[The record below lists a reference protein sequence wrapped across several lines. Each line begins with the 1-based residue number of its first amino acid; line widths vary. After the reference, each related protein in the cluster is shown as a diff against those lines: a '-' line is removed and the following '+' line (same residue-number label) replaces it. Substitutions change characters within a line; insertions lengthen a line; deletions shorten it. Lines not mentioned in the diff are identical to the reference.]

1 MKKITFLVATF
12 LISIGMYAQETLSH
26 SASQESIGG
35 SVACASNPDDEPNTG
50 DEGVSDNIYYRAY
63 FPEDFGFSGSF
74 TAMGVGFVAEFT
86 DVGGSDPTVTNT
98 VRLYTSDDKF
108 PDGTLTEIAS
118 QDFEVSAADDGAT
131 FEIMFET
138 PVDLD
143 ASTELIVA
151 VDISASPAVPDN
163 YDFRIGHNVEGEDEP
178 SYISAEP
185 CGLIAPVTLE
195 GIGFGDQ
202 NIILN
207 LIGDVTLGS
216 DDFSLSQISVF
227 PNPVNYFLKV
237 NIPSN
242 LELLSADLYDVLGRN
257 TGVAIANGE
266 INVSNLAS
274 GIYILKIETSAGSL
288 SKKVVIE

>member
-12 LISIGMYAQETLSH
+12 LLSIGMYAQETLSH
-26 SASQESIGG
+26 STSQESVGG

-266 INVSNLAS
+266 INVSNLAR

>member
-12 LISIGMYAQETLSH
+12 LLSIGMYAQQTLSH
-26 SASQESIGG
+26 STSQESVGG

-74 TAMGVGFVAEFT
+74 TAMGIGFVAEFT

-118 QDFEVSAADDGAT
+118 QDFEVSAADDGVT

-185 CGLIAPVTLE
+185 CGLVAPVTLE

-207 LIGDVTLGS
+207 LLGDETLGS

-227 PNPVNYFLKV
+227 PNPANYFLKV

>member
-12 LISIGMYAQETLSH
+12 LLSIGMYAQETLSH

-35 SVACASNPDDEPNTG
+35 SVACASDPDDEPNTG

-266 INVSNLAS
+266 INVSNLAR

>member
-1 MKKITFLVATF
+1 MKKITILIASFL
-12 LISIGMYAQETLSH
+12 LSMGMYAQQTLSH

-35 SVACASNPDDEPNTG
+35 AVACASNPDEEPNSG
-50 DEGVSDNIYYRAY
+50 DEAISDNIYYRAY
-63 FPEDFGFSGSF
+63 FPEDFGFSGNF
-74 TAMGVGFVAEFT
+74 TAMGIGFVAEFI
-86 DVGGSDPTVTNT
+86 DRGESDPTVTNT

-108 PDGTLTEIAS
+108 PGGTLTEIAS
-118 QDFEVSAADDGAT
+118 QDFEVSAADDGVA

-163 YDFRIGHNVEGEDEP
+163 YDFRVGHNEEGEDEP
-178 SYISAEP
+178 SYISTVA
-185 CGLIAPVTLE
+185 CGLVDPGTLG

-207 LIGDVTLGS
+207 LIGDETLGS

-257 TGVAIANGE
+257 TGVVIANGE